1 MSAHNP
7 DNVSRHQGVYT
18 PKEPEQAQAIERA
31 RMVLTHILNPSPII
45 FAANELL
52 DIVQLQAKEIENLKQ
67 RIGVQNG
74 G

>member
-1 MSAHNP
+1 
-7 DNVSRHQGVYT
+7 
-18 PKEPEQAQAIERA
+18 
-31 RMVLTHILNPSPII
+31 MVLTHILNPSPII